1 MEDIAGRTV
10 WITGAG
16 TGIGRAMALAFAAA
30 GCRLALTGR
39 SEGTLAETHA
49 MVTAAGGHAMMAV
62 ADVADAEQVTR
73 AHGQVV
79 VALGPVQILV
89 NNAGANAKRRHW
101 ADLSPADMAAVVDVN
116 LKGPFLCSLAVL
128 PAMRAA
134 GGGLLI
140 HTASVAGTGIFAVP
154 GPSYTAAKHGARAM
168 SATINAEEGI
178 HGIRSVCIN
187 PGEVATPI
195 LDTRPRP
202 PSPAERAI
210 MIQPEDIAAAAVFAA
225 RMPPRTCMAEMTITP
240 TDNQFYRAT
249 AQSIAGQSVSAQSG
263 FAQSASAQSASA
275 LPR

>member
-1 MEDIAGRTV
+1 MMQDLTGRVV

-16 TGIGRAMALAFAAA
+16 TGIGRATALAFAEA

-39 SEGTLAETHA
+39 SRETLAETRRL
-49 MVTAAGGHAMMAV
+49 VEAAGGEAV
-62 ADVADAEQVTR
+62 LVLADVADAHQVTR
-73 AHGQVV
+73 AHLQVV
-79 VALGPVQILV
+79 EALGDVQILV
-89 NNAGANAKRRHW
+89 NNAGTNARKRHW
-101 ADLSPADMAAVVDVN
+101 ADLSMADMAMVMDVN
-116 LKGPFLCSLAVL
+116 VKGPFQCALAVL
-128 PAMRAA
+128 PSMRDQ

-140 HTASVAGTGIFAVP
+140 HVASVAGTGIFTVS
-154 GPSYTAAKHGARAM
+154 GPSYTASKHAARAM

-202 PSPAERAI
+202 PSAEERAI

-249 AQSIAGQSVSAQSG
+249 AQAIAGA
-263 FAQSASAQSASA
+263 A
-275 LPR
+275 R

>member
-1 MEDIAGRTV
+1 MQNLTGQAV

-16 TGIGRAMALAFAAA
+16 SGIGRAMALAFAAQGA
-30 GCRLALTGR
+30 RVAITGR
-39 SEGTLAETHA
+39 TREALDQTQAL
-49 MVTAAGGHAMMAV
+49 VRAAGGDCTVAP
-62 ADVADAEQVTR
+62 ADVADADQVTA
-73 AHGQVV
+73 AHTA
-79 VALGPVQILV
+79 VAAAIGPVQILV

-101 ADLSPADMAAVVDVN
+101 ADLSPADMAAVMDVN
-116 LKGPFLCSLAVL
+116 VKGPFLCSMAVL

-140 HTASVAGTGIFAVP
+140 HVASVAGTGIFAVS
-154 GPSYTAAKHGARAM
+154 GPSYTASKHAARAM

-202 PSPAERAI
+202 PTAEERAI

-225 RMPPRTCMAEMTITP
+225 QMPARTCMAEMTITP
-240 TDNQFYRAT
+240 TDNQFYRTT
-249 AQSIAGQSVSAQSG
+249 AQAIAAM
-263 FAQSASAQSASA
+263 
-275 LPR
+275 PR